1 MSELDYSGSYEA
13 PTTYGTDAGYGSGL
27 FQGLASLGL
36 GYINRRIDID
46 LQQRAATEGS
56 PQTRSNSR
64 PVTNTGVN
72 GGDGGMFGS
81 NPAAWLIG
89 AAVVAVLIFAA
100 AKG

>member
-1 MSELDYSGSYEA
+1 VSALDTTTGSFAA
-13 PTTYGTDAGYGSGL
+13 PTTYGTDAGYGSGV

-56 PQTRSNSR
+56 PQTRTNSR
-64 PVTNTGVN
+64 PVTNTGIN

-81 NPAAWLIG
+81 NTPLWLLAA
-89 AAVVAVLIFAA
+89 AAVAVVLFV
-100 AKG
+100 KG